1 MPSIKSGPLN
11 ACSYER
17 LDRAKGYRQNEF
29 MDRDQVIAT
38 LREHEP
44 ELKAAGILRLSLFG
58 STARGDRRPN
68 SDIDLLA
75 SFDDTRR
82 ISLLDVAGMEIG
94 LSEMLG
100 CKVDLIEEGTLKP
113 RVKESVEAE
122 AVRAF

>member
-1 MPSIKSGPLN
+1 
-11 ACSYER
+11 
-17 LDRAKGYRQNEF
+17 

-58 STARGDRRPN
+58 STGARVESALARGDHGPD

-82 ISLLDVAGMEIG
+82 ISLGARVESALLDVVGMEIG
-94 LSEMLG
+94 LSEILG

-113 RVKESVEAE
+113 RVQKSVKSESLGAKVESAL
-122 AVRAF
+122 RAF